1 VEGLSLTVDAIRPG
15 RTAGDVAKDYWDFL
29 AKNGLSKESRLGYS
43 IGVGFPPDW
52 GENTVSIRP
61 DDTTILQPNMTFH
74 IIAGMWMDGF
84 GCEFSESV
92 RVSPDG
98 VELLTNVP
106 RELIRR

>member
-1 VEGLSLTVDAIRPG
+1 
-15 RTAGDVAKDYWDFL
+15 
-29 AKNGLSKESRLGYS
+29 
-43 IGVGFPPDW
+43 
-52 GENTVSIRP
+52 VSIRP